1 MLAIGLG
8 LYALLAIVS
17 ALAAVLATPY
27 PWIALGF
34 VGVGYVVYRERL
46 PPSGQGASR
55 SRHPLVVLL
64 VFIAL
69 TGVIAM
75 LLYALVMVLTIPA
88 VWIFLGVAGAAYA
101 IYRIAR
107 RIWRERLEVLFLDT
121 IAALHASDPR
131 GTELLSKLEAR
142 GGDDADAWL
151 LLAAHAACRARY
163 QDALAAL
170 ERAAARVPSIGR
182 LSSGMELAFPGLPA
196 PLPFRPGGEGAG
208 SIEVARTQ
216 IHVLDGR
223 PRQAVADFKLAAS
236 DPAFPLGASAL
247 ADAQVALG
255 EIEHAA
261 MALRQAADAPG
272 CAPELSRSLRY
283 KLARLL
289 EDNEH
294 RSAAI
299 AEYQALIAQGGLEDV
314 AERLPA
320 LHAHVEEERRHVEEE
335 RRREEE
341 ARKRQEQAQQREA
354 LKVAIAHAEKLGA
367 AGQHDLAAGGFRHAL
382 KLPMDEETA
391 RAVGYKLAI
400 ALEDACKPM
409 QADQEYEALGE
420 YEDAPARRE
429 AIRAREQARREA
441 ILAEEEE
448 RRQRALRAQ
457 EKETLDEALA
467 KLEAAKGPAGRRSA
481 VRFGLERLTLQDL
494 REQLLLEASQIEVD
508 AVLEK
513 VDGLKTAAAKRRHL
527 LAALDAVRSDEVP
540 DELQAQQIR
549 WIEEALAA
557 LET

>member
-1 MLAIGLG
+1 MV
-8 LYALLAIVS
+8 LLAI
-17 ALAAVLATPY
+17 
-27 PWIALGF
+27 
-34 VGVGYVVYRERL
+34 
-46 PPSGQGASR
+46 
-55 SRHPLVVLL
+55 
-64 VFIAL
+64 IAL
-69 TGVIAM
+69 TGVLAL
-75 LLYALVMVLTIPA
+75 LLYALVMVLSIPA
-88 VWIFLGVAGAAYA
+88 VWIFLGAAGATYA

-107 RIWRERLEVLFLDT
+107 RIWRERLEVLFFDA

-131 GTELLSKLEAR
+131 AAELLSTLKAR
-142 GGDDADAWL
+142 GRDDADAWL
-151 LLAAHAACRARY
+151 LLAADAACRARY
-163 QDALAAL
+163 QEALAAL

-182 LSSGMELAFPGLPA
+182 LSSGMTLAFPGLLA
-196 PLPFRPGGEGAG
+196 PLPFRPGGGGAG
-208 SIEVARTQ
+208 SIEVARAQ

-223 PRQAVADFKLAAS
+223 PREAVGDFKLSAS
-236 DPAFPLGASAL
+236 DPAFSLGACAL

-261 MALRQAADAPG
+261 TALRQAADAPG
-272 CAPELSRSLRY
+272 CAPELSRRLRY

-289 EDNEH
+289 EDSES

-299 AEYQALIAQGGLEDV
+299 VEYQALIAQGGLEDAADRLSALQ
-314 AERLPA
+314 AE
-320 LHAHVEEERRHVEEE
+320 VEDERRH
-335 RRREEE
+335 EEE
-341 ARKRQEQAQQREA
+341 ARKRQEEVQQREA

-367 AGQHDLAAGGFRHAL
+367 AGQHGLAAAGLRHAL

-391 RAVGYKLAI
+391 RGVRYKLAI
-400 ALEDACKPM
+400 ALEDAGTPM

-429 AIRAREQARREA
+429 AIRAREQARRRA

-481 VRFGLERLTLQDL
+481 VRFGLERLTLHDL
-494 REQLLLEASQIEVD
+494 RDQLLLEASQIEVD

-527 LAALDAVRSDEVP
+527 LTALDAVRSDEVP

-549 WIEEALAA
+549 WLEEALAA